1 MKKLSGIL
9 LACLICL
16 SGCSKKTVVH
26 EYKKIV
32 APATCTEE
40 GYEGEICTIC
50 QDCKID
56 AVLPKKEHAYTF
68 TSLNLSGKKLT
79 DFAYYTCTDCG
90 AHEYSAVTSETIGLP
105 ILSVY
110 GDISEMSKENK
121 VRVSITYES
130 RDISVDCDATM
141 KWQGA
146 SSLGYPKKNYNIQ
159 FLETESDSKHKV
171 TLNEAWGKQSKY
183 CLKANY
189 IDFSHSRNVVSGQL
203 YNEIV
208 HSRAL
213 QDEVSAV
220 KNGGVV
226 DGFPVLIFIND
237 EYQGLYTFNI
247 PKDKWMFGMDDDE
260 GDGTVKQAVLMADS
274 WSRSVALREPMNADY
289 VSSGFELEFC
299 STEDTIG
306 DGWVS
311 ESFNAMID
319 FVNNNDGEA
328 FISGIGDFVNV
339 ERTID
344 SMLYTW
350 FIMGADNTAKN
361 ILWTTYDGT
370 HWYSSMYDM
379 DSTWGLYYTGEL
391 IGGNPQEV
399 SSERYFEE
407 EYFVNLLWTKLWQN
421 FYSDIWKRYFEL
433 RTSVLSTENIIAKFT
448 EFNEKIPE
456 VIRNSEKEKWSNIPS
471 QDTNNLQQIVDFTY
485 KRTQTLD
492 KYLFENP
499 PTDLS

>member
-1 MKKLSGIL
+1 MKKIIATL
-9 LACLICL
+9 LTGLIFLPAC
-16 SGCSKKTVVH
+16 SQKPPQH
-26 EYKKIV
+26 EYKRITV
-32 APATCTEE
+32 PATCTEE

-56 AVLPKKEHAYTF
+56 TVLPKKAHTYTF
-68 TSLNLSGKKLT
+68 TSLNLSGKKST
-79 DFAYYTCTDCG
+79 DFVYYTCTDCG
-90 AHEYSAVTSETIGLP
+90 AQEYSAVDPETIDMP

-121 VRVSITYES
+121 IRVSITYENGEKS
-130 RDISVDCDATM
+130 LACDATM
-141 KWQGA
+141 KWQGD
-146 SSLGYPKKNYNIQ
+146 SSLSYPKKNYNIQ
-159 FLETESDSKHKV
+159 LLEAESDSKHKV
-171 TLNEAWGKQSKY
+171 TLNETWEKQSKY

-208 HSRAL
+208 HSRTL

-237 EYQGLYTFNI
+237 EYQGLYTLNI

-274 WSRSVALREPMNADY
+274 WSRSATLREPMNADF
-289 VSSGFELEFC
+289 VSSGLDLEFC

-306 DGWVS
+306 SGWVS

-328 FISGIGDFVNV
+328 FISGIGEYVSV

-350 FIMGADNTAKN
+350 FIMGADNTGKN

-379 DSTWGLYYTGEL
+379 DCTWGMYYTGEL
-391 IGGNPQEV
+391 FCNPQEV
-399 SSERYFEE
+399 SVQRYFED
-407 EYFVNLLWTKLWQN
+407 EYFVNLLWTKLWRN

-433 RTSVLSTENIIAKFT
+433 RTSILSTENIIAKFT

-456 VIRNSEKEKWSNIPS
+456 IIRNSEKEVWSELPS
-471 QDTNNLQQIVDFTY
+471 KDTNNLQQIVDFTY